1 MARETHSRQRQ
12 LREQI
17 AQLAARLIAED
28 GIDDWGLAKK
38 KAARTLGLTEAH
50 CLPTN
55 AELEAALLEYQRIFA
70 EDEQREELHWLRSQA
85 LDLMDLFERFQPHL
99 VGPVLSGAI
108 GKYPTIHLH
117 LFADDEKAIE
127 WFLLNESIP
136 YDPSQRRV
144 FIAGAAATVPCFELN
159 VDGTDVHLIQF
170 AGPDRHQ
177 PVRLTADG
185 RPMARA
191 GRASLAA
198 RLDETAAPEPLQQ
211 ADR

>member
-117 LFADDEKAIE
+117 LFTDDGKAIE

-211 ADR
+211 VDR

>member
-1 MARETHSRQRQ
+1 

-55 AELEAALLEYQRIFA
+55 AELEAALLEYQRIF
-70 EDEQREELHWLRSQA
+70 DEEGQREELHWLRSQA
-85 LDLMDLFERFQPHL
+85 LDLMDLFERFHPHL
-99 VGPVLSGAI
+99 VGPVPSGAI

-117 LFADDEKAIE
+117 LFTDDEKAIE
-127 WFLLNESIP
+127 WFLLKEAIP

-144 FIAGAAATVPCFELN
+144 FIGGAASTVPCFELN
-159 VDGTDVHLIQF
+159 VEGTDVHLVQF
-170 AGPDRHQ
+170 ITADRHQ
-177 PVRLTADG
+177 PVRLSAEG

-191 GRASLAA
+191 GRASLASK
-198 RLDETAAPEPLQQ
+198 LDDTAAPEPF
-211 ADR
+211 RIER

>member
-1 MARETHSRQRQ
+1 
-12 LREQI
+12 
-17 AQLAARLIAED
+17 
-28 GIDDWGLAKK
+28 
-38 KAARTLGLTEAH
+38 
-50 CLPTN
+50 
-55 AELEAALLEYQRIFA
+55 
-70 EDEQREELHWLRSQA
+70 
-85 LDLMDLFERFQPHL
+85 MDLFERFQPHL

-117 LFADDEKAIE
+117 LFTDDGKAIE

-170 AGPDRHQ
+170 TGADRHQ
-177 PVRLTADG
+177 PVRLTAEG

-198 RLDETAAPEPLQQ
+198 RLDETAAPEPLRQ

>member
-1 MARETHSRQRQ
+1 VARETHSRQRQ

-85 LDLMDLFERFQPHL
+85 LDLMDLLERFQPHL

-117 LFADDEKAIE
+117 LFTDDEKAIE

-198 RLDETAAPEPLQQ
+198 RLDETAAPEPLRQ

>member
-1 MARETHSRQRQ
+1 M
-12 LREQI
+12 REQI

-55 AELEAALLEYQRIFA
+55 AELEAALLEYQRIFD
-70 EDEQREELHWLRSQA
+70 EDGQREELHWLRSQA
-85 LDLMDLFERFQPHL
+85 LDLMDLFERFHPHL

-117 LFADDEKAIE
+117 LFTDDEKAIE
-127 WFLLNESIP
+127 WFLLKEAIP

-144 FIAGAAATVPCFELN
+144 FIGGAASTVPCFELN
-159 VDGTDVHLIQF
+159 VEGTDVHLVQF
-170 AGPDRHQ
+170 ITADRHQ
-177 PVRLTADG
+177 PVRLSAEG

-191 GRASLAA
+191 GRASLASK
-198 RLDETAAPEPLQQ
+198 LDDTAAPDPFRIE
-211 ADR
+211 R

>member
-1 MARETHSRQRQ
+1 M
-12 LREQI
+12 REQI

-55 AELEAALLEYQRIFA
+55 AELEAALLEYQRIF
-70 EDEQREELHWLRSQA
+70 DEEGQREELHWLRSQA

-117 LFADDEKAIE
+117 LFTDDEKAIE
-127 WFLLNESIP
+127 WFLLKEAIP

-144 FIAGAAATVPCFELN
+144 FIGGAASTVPCFELN
-159 VDGTDVHLIQF
+159 VEGTDVHLVQF
-170 AGPDRHQ
+170 ITADRHQ
-177 PVRLTADG
+177 PVRLSAEG

-191 GRASLAA
+191 GRASLASK
-198 RLDETAAPEPLQQ
+198 LDDTAAPEPF
-211 ADR
+211 RIER

>member
-28 GIDDWGLAKK
+28 GIDDWGLAKR

-117 LFADDEKAIE
+117 LFTDDEKAIE

>member
-1 MARETHSRQRQ
+1 VARETQSRQRQ

-28 GIDDWGLAKK
+28 GVDDWGLAKK
-38 KAARTLGLTEAH
+38 KAARMLGLADAH

-55 AELEAALLEYQRIFA
+55 VELEAALIEHQRIFY
-70 EDEQREELHWLRSQA
+70 EDAQREELHWLRSQA
-85 LDLMDLFERFQPHL
+85 IDLMDLFERFDPHL
-99 VGPVLSGAI
+99 AGPVLSGAI

-117 LFADDEKAIE
+117 LYSDDEKAVE
-127 WFLLNESIP
+127 WFLMNQAIP

-159 VDGTDVHLIQF
+159 VEGTDVHLLQF
-170 AGPDRHQ
+170 TVEHRRQ
-177 PVRLTADG
+177 PVRLTAEG
-185 RPMARA
+185 RSMARA

-198 RLDETAAPEPLQQ
+198 KLDETAAPEPMREWQ
-211 ADR
+211 

>member
-1 MARETHSRQRQ
+1 M
-12 LREQI
+12 REQI

-38 KAARTLGLTEAH
+38 KAARTLGLADAH

-55 AELEAALLEYQRIFA
+55 AELENALLEYQRIFD
-70 EDEQREELHWLRSQA
+70 EDGQREVLHWLRSQA
-85 LDLMDLFERFQPHL
+85 LDLMDLFARFDPHL
-99 VGPVLSGAI
+99 AGPVLSGAI

-117 LFADDEKAIE
+117 LFTDDEKAIE
-127 WFLLNESIP
+127 WCLLNEAIP

-144 FIAGAAATVPCFELN
+144 FIAGAVSTVPCFELN
-159 VDGTDVHLIQF
+159 VEGTDVHLLQF
-170 AGPDRHQ
+170 TGEQRRQ
-177 PVRLTADG
+177 PVRLTAEG

-198 RLDETAAPEPLQQ
+198 KLDETAAPEPLLPWQ
-211 ADR
+211 

>member
-28 GIDDWGLAKK
+28 GIDDWGLAKR

-55 AELEAALLEYQRIFA
+55 AELEAALLEHQRIFY
-70 EDEQREELHWLRSQA
+70 EDGQREELHWLRSQA

-117 LFADDEKAIE
+117 LFTDDEKAIE

-144 FIAGAAATVPCFELN
+144 LIAGAAATVPCFELN

-198 RLDETAAPEPLQQ
+198 RLDETAAPEPLRQ
-211 ADR
+211 AER

>member
-1 MARETHSRQRQ
+1 M
-12 LREQI
+12 REQI

-55 AELEAALLEYQRIFA
+55 AELEAALLEYQRIFD
-70 EDEQREELHWLRSQA
+70 EDGQREELHWLRSQA
-85 LDLMDLFERFQPHL
+85 LDLMDLFERFHPHL

-117 LFADDEKAIE
+117 LFTDDEKAIE
-127 WFLLNESIP
+127 WFLLKEAIP

-144 FIAGAAATVPCFELN
+144 FIGGAASTVPCFELN
-159 VDGTDVHLIQF
+159 VEGTDVHLVQF
-170 AGPDRHQ
+170 ITADRHQ
-177 PVRLTADG
+177 PVRLSAEG

-191 GRASLAA
+191 GRASLASK
-198 RLDETAAPEPLQQ
+198 LDDTAAPEPF
-211 ADR
+211 RIER

>member
-117 LFADDEKAIE
+117 LFTDDEKAIE

-185 RPMARA
+185 RPMTRA

>member
-1 MARETHSRQRQ
+1 VARETHSRQRQ

>member
-55 AELEAALLEYQRIFA
+55 AELEAALLEYQRIF
-70 EDEQREELHWLRSQA
+70 DEEGQREELHWLRSQA
-85 LDLMDLFERFQPHL
+85 LDLMDLFERFHPHL

-117 LFADDEKAIE
+117 LFTDDEKAIE
-127 WFLLNESIP
+127 WFLLKEAIP

-144 FIAGAAATVPCFELN
+144 FIGGAASTVPCFELN
-159 VDGTDVHLIQF
+159 VEGTDVHLVQF
-170 AGPDRHQ
+170 ITADRHQ
-177 PVRLTADG
+177 PVRLSAEG

-191 GRASLAA
+191 GRASLASK
-198 RLDETAAPEPLQQ
+198 LDDTAAPEPF
-211 ADR
+211 RIER

>member
-28 GIDDWGLAKK
+28 GIDDWGLAKR

-117 LFADDEKAIE
+117 LFTDDEKAIE

-198 RLDETAAPEPLQQ
+198 RLDETAAPEPLPQ

>member
-1 MARETHSRQRQ
+1 M
-12 LREQI
+12 REQI

-55 AELEAALLEYQRIFA
+55 AELEAALLEYQRIF
-70 EDEQREELHWLRSQA
+70 DEEGQREELHWLRSQA
-85 LDLMDLFERFQPHL
+85 LDLMDLFERFHPHL

-117 LFADDEKAIE
+117 LFTDDEKAIE
-127 WFLLNESIP
+127 WFLLKEAIP

-144 FIAGAAATVPCFELN
+144 FIGGAASTVPCFELN
-159 VDGTDVHLIQF
+159 VEGTDVHLVQF
-170 AGPDRHQ
+170 ITADRHQ
-177 PVRLTADG
+177 PVRLSAEG

-191 GRASLAA
+191 GRASLASK
-198 RLDETAAPEPLQQ
+198 LDDTAAPEPF
-211 ADR
+211 RIER

>member
-1 MARETHSRQRQ
+1 

-55 AELEAALLEYQRIFA
+55 AELEAALLEYQRIFD
-70 EDEQREELHWLRSQA
+70 EDGQREELHWLRSQA
-85 LDLMDLFERFQPHL
+85 LDLMDLFERFHPHL

-117 LFADDEKAIE
+117 LFTDDEKAIE
-127 WFLLNESIP
+127 WFLLKEAIP

-144 FIAGAAATVPCFELN
+144 FIGGAASTVPCFELN
-159 VDGTDVHLIQF
+159 VEGTDVHLVQF
-170 AGPDRHQ
+170 ITADRHQ
-177 PVRLTADG
+177 PVQLSAEG

-191 GRASLAA
+191 GRASLASK
-198 RLDETAAPEPLQQ
+198 LDDTAAPEPF
-211 ADR
+211 RIER

>member
-117 LFADDEKAIE
+117 LFTDDEKAIE

>member
-28 GIDDWGLAKK
+28 GIDDWGLAKR

-117 LFADDEKAIE
+117 LFTDDEKAIE

-198 RLDETAAPEPLQQ
+198 RLDETAAPEPLRQ

>member
-28 GIDDWGLAKK
+28 GIDDWGLAKR

-117 LFADDEKAIE
+117 LFTDDEKAIE

-198 RLDETAAPEPLQQ
+198 RLDETAAPELLPQ

>member
-1 MARETHSRQRQ
+1 M
-12 LREQI
+12 REQI

-28 GIDDWGLAKK
+28 GVDDWGLAKK

-55 AELEAALLEYQRIFA
+55 AELEAALLEYQRIFD
-70 EDEQREELHWLRSQA
+70 EDGQREELHWLRSQA
-85 LDLMDLFERFQPHL
+85 LDLMDLFERFHPHL

-117 LFADDEKAIE
+117 LFTDDEKAIE
-127 WFLLNESIP
+127 WFLLKEAIP

-144 FIAGAAATVPCFELN
+144 FIGGAASTVPCFELN
-159 VDGTDVHLIQF
+159 VEGTDVHLVQF
-170 AGPDRHQ
+170 ITADRHQ
-177 PVRLTADG
+177 PVRLSAEG

-191 GRASLAA
+191 GRASLASK
-198 RLDETAAPEPLQQ
+198 LDDTAAPEPF
-211 ADR
+211 RIER

>member
-1 MARETHSRQRQ
+1 MPRETHSRQRQ
-12 LREQI
+12 TRERI

-38 KAARTLGLTEAH
+38 KAARTLGLAEAH

-55 AELEAALLEYQRIFA
+55 VELEAALLEHQRIFD
-70 EDEQREELHWLRSQA
+70 EDGQREVLHWLRSQA
-85 LDLMDLFERFQPHL
+85 LDLIDLFQRFDPHL
-99 VGPVLSGAI
+99 AGPVLSGAI

-117 LFADDEKAIE
+117 LFTDDEKAIE
-127 WFLLNESIP
+127 LFLLKEAVP

-144 FIAGAAATVPCFELN
+144 FISGVASIVPCFELN
-159 VDGTDVHLIQF
+159 VEGTDVHLLQF
-170 AGPDRHQ
+170 SGGHRHQ
-177 PVRLTADG
+177 PVRLTAEG

-198 RLDETAAPEPLQQ
+198 KLDETAAPEPLH
-211 ADR
+211 DWR